1 MRASWIEIDLEQIRK
16 NVRFLKSRT
25 APGAKF
31 MGVVKGD
38 GYGCGAIPV
47 ANILAQEGAD
57 CFAVALVQEGV
68 ELRNAAG
75 ELKQYKF
82 KNVQRNVYNGGKI
95 SEYAVI
101 TMFNHSDEFITVTD
115 VDKLRAFIG
124 GADITGRAL
133 AERSV
138 FYFVPVE
145 IIYK

>member
-1 MRASWIEIDLEQIRK
+1 MKKYVILLFFCLFFISCASDKPEPAAPLRIEVEFSGDDMASI
-16 NVRFLKSRT
+16 
-25 APGAKF
+25 F
-31 MGVVKGD
+31 MYYNSDKW
-38 GYGCGAIPV
+38 AFI
-47 ANILAQEGAD
+47 N
-57 CFAVALVQEGV
+57 GV

-75 ELKQYKF
+75 ELKQYNF

-95 SEYAVI
+95 SEYAVKTI
-101 TMFNHSDEFITVTD
+101 FNHSDEFITVFD
-115 VDKLRAFIG
+115 VDTLRAFIG

>member
-1 MRASWIEIDLEQIRK
+1 MKKYAFILICCLFALISCASNKPEPAEPLRIEVE
-16 NVRFLKSRT
+16 FS
-25 APGAKF
+25 
-31 MGVVKGD
+31 GD
-38 GYGCGAIPV
+38 DMASIYV
-47 ANILAQEGAD
+47 YYNAD
-57 CFAVALVQEGV
+57 NWAFIKGV

-75 ELKQYKF
+75 ELKQYNF

-101 TMFNHSDEFITVTD
+101 TIFNHSDEFITVSD

>member
-1 MRASWIEIDLEQIRK
+1 MKKYAILICFLFVLMSCASNNVEPAAPLRIEVEFSGDDMASI
-16 NVRFLKSRT
+16 
-25 APGAKF
+25 F
-31 MGVVKGD
+31 MYYNSDKW
-38 GYGCGAIPV
+38 AFIK
-47 ANILAQEGAD
+47 
-57 CFAVALVQEGV
+57 GV

-75 ELKQYKF
+75 ELKQYNF

-101 TMFNHSDEFITVTD
+101 SMFNHSDEFITVSD

>member
-1 MRASWIEIDLEQIRK
+1 MKKYAFLLFFCLFFISCASNKLEPATPLRIEVEFSGNDMASIYVYYNSDKWAFI
-16 NVRFLKSRT
+16 KS
-25 APGAKF
+25 
-31 MGVVKGD
+31 
-38 GYGCGAIPV
+38 
-47 ANILAQEGAD
+47 
-57 CFAVALVQEGV
+57 V

-101 TMFNHSDEFITVTD
+101 TMFNHSDEFITVSD
-115 VDKLRAFIG
+115 VDKLRAFVG

-133 AERSV
+133 AERRV